1 MKKKIIKR
9 AAAALISAGVFTVAA
24 LLGLFYNIDQSISDN
39 LYQTPKALSGNI
51 FVIGI
56 DDRALEDIGPYN
68 TWGRDIM
75 SMAIEA
81 LNADENLPAG
91 SDRN

>member
-51 FVIGI
+51 FVIVLTTARWKI
-56 DDRALEDIGPYN
+56 SAPITPGPGYHVD
-68 TWGRDIM
+68 GD
-75 SMAIEA
+75 
-81 LNADENLPAG
+81 
-91 SDRN
+91 